1 MLQKQKGLLK
11 KDKYYPDYK
20 AKHDTIRGAE
30 FKSKAND
37 LKDRVK
43 TLQTEC
49 SKMLST
55 MDGWEGM
62 AKGSCTNVVASIQ
75 GKIEESM
82 RNITQNLIPACEA
95 CEELDELLVQ
105 LEEED
110 AKLAELIE
118 DRDKK
123 IDDAIKQVEAII
135 EVQTERIKKDEDRI
149 EELEK
154 STKTI
159 NENLNKFNKATSRN
173 AVYKL
178 ANELIAKQWMSQS
191 DYESLQELSD
201 VYMKSGDSHYVIP
214 NIIQR
219 ALNLPVLTDEE
230 IEAKMSRHRA
240 DFKL

>member
-1 MLQKQKGLLK
+1 MNQNFNLNSSNMNFQYESIPKCNRSFTAGIYRSNSIK
-11 KDKYYPDYK
+11 
-20 AKHDTIRGAE
+20 
-30 FKSKAND
+30 N
-37 LKDRVK
+37 
-43 TLQTEC
+43 
-49 SKMLST
+49 
-55 MDGWEGM
+55 
-62 AKGSCTNVVASIQ
+62 TNS
-75 GKIEESM
+75 IEE
-82 RNITQNLIPACEA
+82 
-95 CEELDELLVQ
+95 
-105 LEEED
+105 
-110 AKLAELIE
+110 
-118 DRDKK
+118 RDKK

>member
-1 MLQKQKGLLK
+1 M
-11 KDKYYPDYK
+11 
-20 AKHDTIRGAE
+20 
-30 FKSKAND
+30 ND
-37 LKDRVK
+37 LIK
-43 TLQTEC
+43 LFTEY
-49 SKMLST
+49 SFGSILIFIFLILS
-55 MDGWEGM
+55 
-62 AKGSCTNVVASIQ
+62 SIA
-75 GKIEESM
+75 GVYSVFTKITSLLEVYRIR
-82 RNITQNLIPACEA
+82 RNS
-95 CEELDELLVQ
+95 
-105 LEEED
+105 
-110 AKLAELIE
+110 IE

-123 IDDAIKQVEAII
+123 IDDAIKQVEAIT